1 MSTERN
7 IGESVAYYG
16 FIAESSVTALKDKKP
31 MVSLVGREYCTI
43 DYPVDDVTIFKSGVI
58 YTPVDSK
65 S

>member
-1 MSTERN
+1 MAAERN

-16 FIAESSVTALKDKKP
+16 FIAESGVTVFKDKKP
-31 MVSLVGREYCTI
+31 TVNLIGREYYTI
-43 DYPVDDVTIFKSGVI
+43 DYPVDDVTLFKSGVI